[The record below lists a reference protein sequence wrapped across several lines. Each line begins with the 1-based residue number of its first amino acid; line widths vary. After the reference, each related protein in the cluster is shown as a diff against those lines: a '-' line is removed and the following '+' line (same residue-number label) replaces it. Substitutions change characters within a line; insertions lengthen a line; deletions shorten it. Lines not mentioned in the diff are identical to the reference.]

1 MNVYES
7 FFHIKAMIFDI
18 DGVFTNNE
26 ILVTEHGEF
35 LRSMNV
41 KDGYAVKRAIRSGFK
56 IAIISGG
63 QSEGTR
69 KRFELLGLTE
79 IFLGVEDK
87 LSCYNN
93 LVSSWSISS
102 EHIAYMGDDLPD
114 LEVMKQVGLACCPQ
128 DAVPEILEISGFI
141 STLNGGKGCVRDLI
155 EKIMQAQDK
164 W

>member
-26 ILVTEHGEF
+26 ILVTERGEF

-69 KRFELLGLTE
+69 QRFELLGLTD

-128 DAVPEILEISGFI
+128 DAVPEILELSGFI
-141 STLNGGKGCVRDLI
+141 SSLNGGKGCVRDLI

>member
-1 MNVYES
+1 
-7 FFHIKAMIFDI
+7 MIFDI

-41 KDGYAVKRAIRSGFK
+41 KDGYAVKRAIRSGYK
-56 IAIISGG
+56 IAVISGG

-69 KRFELLGLTE
+69 HRFELLGLTE
-79 IFLGVEDK
+79 VYLGVENK
-87 LSCYNN
+87 LNCYNT
-93 LVSSWSISS
+93 LVAAWSIAP

-128 DAVPEILEISGFI
+128 DAVPEILEVSHFI
-141 STLNGGKGCVRDLI
+141 SPFNGGQACVRDLI
-155 EKIMQAQDK
+155 EKIMQAQNK